1 MSFVRGIVFV
11 LITLL
16 IAGVLV
22 AAGKPVAAVIWL
34 GVWLVAVSGF
44 HLYHLYGLDRWSM
57 LPRQRRLPRG
67 MGSWRQ
73 ILDRLGRFT
82 RQEAAEREETN
93 TELERLHAAVNL
105 LPDALVVM
113 DRYNLV
119 QWFNRAAEELHGIV
133 GMRRPIDHFIRQ
145 PEFTRYLES
154 GDYRAPLHLSLPG
167 RPGRTFSLRL
177 VPTPDSW
184 RLLITRDITE
194 QNKLDAMRRDF
205 VANVSHEIRTP
216 LTVVSG
222 YIETLLDL
230 DLPRE
235 ETITHLQAA
244 RKQAVTMQR
253 LLEDLLTLSSLENA
267 ANRPPDQ
274 EFELEPLLRGLL
286 ADARTL
292 SAGRHTIEL
301 LLDKPVRLRGVAS
314 EIESAVRN
322 LLTNAIRYTP
332 QGGRITMSWASR
344 AQAAHLTVED
354 TGIGIAP
361 EHLPRLTERF
371 YRVDRGRSRDTGGT
385 GLGLAIVKHIAQR
398 HDAALKFD
406 STLGKGTRFT
416 LVIPRER
423 VLPTLSRTAQGEPAA
438 PGETPRRALEQTDA
452 PRPAAGS

>member
-1 MSFVRGIVFV
+1 MTFVRGIVFV
-11 LITLL
+11 GLALL
-16 IAGVLV
+16 VAAILV
-22 AAGKPVAAVIWL
+22 AAGKAVAAVGWL
-34 GVWLVAVSGF
+34 GACLAAVSAF
-44 HLYHLYGLDRWSM
+44 HLYHLRGLDRWSI
-57 LPRQRRLPRG
+57 LPRQRPLPIG
-67 MGSWRQ
+67 IGTWRT
-73 ILDRLGRFT
+73 ILDRLGRFV
-82 RQEAAEREETN
+82 RQEAAEREETA
-93 TELERLHAAVNL
+93 TELERLHAAVDL

-119 QWFNRAAEELHGIV
+119 QWFNRAAEDLHGIV
-133 GMRRPIDHFIRQ
+133 GLRRPIDHFIRQ
-145 PEFTRYLES
+145 PEFTRFLET
-154 GDYRAPLHLSLPG
+154 GDFRAPLQLALPR
-167 RPGRTFSLRL
+167 RPGRTFLLRL

-184 RLLITRDITE
+184 RLLVTRDITE

-222 YIETLLDL
+222 YIETLIDL

-235 ETITHLQAA
+235 EMLTHLHAA

-267 ANRPPDQ
+267 ANRPADQ
-274 EFELEPLLRGLL
+274 DFEIEPLLRSLL

-292 SAGRHTIEL
+292 SAGRHAIEL
-301 LLDKPVRLRGVAS
+301 LIDKPVRLRGVPS

-332 QGGRITMSWASR
+332 QGGRITMSWANR
-344 AQAAHLTVED
+344 AHGAQLTVED

-398 HDAALKFD
+398 HDAILKFD

-416 LVIPRER
+416 LAIPRER
-423 VLPTLSRTAQGEPAA
+423 VLPLATGSLAA
-438 PGETPRRALEQTDA
+438 E
-452 PRPAAGS
+452 AAGAGRVS

>member
-1 MSFVRGIVFV
+1 MTFVRG
-11 LITLL
+11 TLFI
-16 IAGVLV
+16 IAALV
-22 AAGKPVAAVIWL
+22 VAAVLAGVGKAGAAAAWL
-34 GVWLVAVSGF
+34 GVCLVAVSSF
-44 HLYHLYGLDRWSM
+44 HLYHLHQLSRWSM
-57 LPRQRRLPRG
+57 LPRQRPLPLG
-67 MGSWRQ
+67 IGSWRDT
-73 ILDRLGRFT
+73 LERLGRFT

-93 TELERLHAAVNL
+93 TELERLHAAVDL

-145 PEFTRYLES
+145 PEFTRYLEA
-154 GDYRAPLHLSLPG
+154 GDFRAPVHLSLPG
-167 RPGRTFSLRL
+167 RPGRTFSVRL

-222 YIETLLDL
+222 YIETLIDL
-230 DLPRE
+230 DLQRE
-235 ETITHLQAA
+235 ESLTHLHAA
-244 RKQAVTMQR
+244 RKQSITMQR

-267 ANRPPDQ
+267 ANRPEDQ
-274 EFELEPLLRGLL
+274 EFDLEPVLRGLL

-301 LLDKPVRLRGVAS
+301 LFDKPVRLRGVPT

-332 QGGRITMSWASR
+332 PGGRITMSWTSR
-344 AQAAHLTVED
+344 PPVANLTVED

-398 HDAALKFD
+398 HDATLKFD

-416 LVIPRER
+416 LVIPIER
-423 VLPTLSRTAQGEPAA
+423 VSPPLARKEV
-438 PGETPRRALEQTDA
+438 DA
-452 PRPAAGS
+452 EAVRD

>member
-1 MSFVRGIVFV
+1 MFFVRGIIWTIVA
-11 LITLL
+11 LL
-16 IAGVLV
+16 LAGGLV
-22 AAGKPVAAVIWL
+22 AAAKPMAAVGWLALCLVAASL
-34 GVWLVAVSGF
+34 F
-44 HLYHLYGLDRWSM
+44 HLYHLHGLHRWSL
-57 LPRQRRLPRG
+57 LPRQRQLPLG
-67 MGSWRQ
+67 IGSWRN
-73 ILDRLGRFT
+73 ILERLGRFT
-82 RQEAAEREETN
+82 RQEAAEREEAGI
-93 TELERLHAAVNL
+93 ELERLHAAVNL

-133 GMRRPIDHFIRQ
+133 GIRRPINHFIRQ

-154 GDYRAPLHLSLPG
+154 NDFRAPLQLALPG

-177 VPTPDSW
+177 VPTPDW
-184 RLLITRDITE
+184 RLLITRDVTE

-216 LTVVSG
+216 LTVVNG
-222 YIETLLDL
+222 YIETLIDL
-230 DLPRE
+230 ELPRE
-235 ETITHLQAA
+235 EMVTHLQAA

-267 ANRPPDQ
+267 GNRPQDQ
-274 EFELEPLLRGLL
+274 EFEIEPLLRALL

-292 SAGRHTIEL
+292 SAGRHAIDL
-301 LLDKPVRLRGVAS
+301 LIDKPVRLRGVS
-314 EIESAVRN
+314 TEIESAVRN

-332 QGGRITMSWASR
+332 QGGRITMSWTIR
-344 AQAAHLTVED
+344 AQAGHLTVED

-371 YRVDRGRSRDTGGT
+371 YRVDRGRSRETGGT

-398 HDAALKFD
+398 HDSTLKFD

-416 LVIPRER
+416 LVIPRDR
-423 VLPTLSRTAQGEPAA
+423 VLPIAQPPAAAEPAA
-438 PGETPRRALEQTDA
+438 TQSRAT
-452 PRPAAGS
+452 R

>member
-1 MSFVRGIVFV
+1 MTFVRGIAFV
-11 LITLL
+11 VL
-16 IAGVLV
+16 AVLV
-22 AAGKPVAAVIWL
+22 AAALMAGGKAIAALVWL
-34 GVWLVAVSGF
+34 GACLVAVSAF
-44 HLYHLYGLDRWSM
+44 HLYHLHGLDRWSV
-57 LPRQRRLPRG
+57 LPRQRPLPIG
-67 MGSWRQ
+67 IGTWRT
-73 ILDRLGRFT
+73 ILDRLGRFV
-82 RQEAAEREETN
+82 RQEAAERAETA
-93 TELERLHAAVNL
+93 TELERLHAAVDL

-119 QWFNRAAEELHGIV
+119 QWFNRAAEDLHGIV
-133 GMRRPIDHFIRQ
+133 GLRRPIDHFIRQ
-145 PEFTRYLES
+145 PEFTRFLEA
-154 GDYRAPLHLSLPG
+154 GDFRAPLQLALPR
-167 RPGRTFSLRL
+167 RPGRTFQLRL

-184 RLLITRDITE
+184 RLLVTRDITE

-205 VANVSHEIRTP
+205 VANVSHEVRTP

-222 YIETLLDL
+222 YIETLIDL

-235 ETITHLQAA
+235 EMLTHLHAA

-253 LLEDLLTLSSLENA
+253 LLEDLLMLSSLENA
-267 ANRPPDQ
+267 ANRPADQ
-274 EFELEPLLRGLL
+274 EFEIEPLLCGLL

-301 LLDKPVRLRGVAS
+301 RVDKPVRLRGVPS

-332 QGGRITMSWASR
+332 QGGRISMSWVDG
-344 AQAAHLTVED
+344 AQGAQLTVED
-354 TGIGIAP
+354 TGIGIAA

-398 HDAALKFD
+398 HDALLKFH
-406 STLGKGTRFT
+406 SNLGKGTRFT

-423 VLPTLSRTAQGEPAA
+423 VVPL
-438 PGETPRRALEQTDA
+438 
-452 PRPAAGS
+452 AAGSMAAEAAAAAGKAN

>member
-1 MSFVRGIVFV
+1 MTFLRGIAFV
-11 LITLL
+11 VVAL
-16 IAGVLV
+16 VV
-22 AAGKPVAAVIWL
+22 AAVLMAAARPVAAVAWL
-34 GVWLVAVSGF
+34 GGCLAAVSAF
-44 HLYHLYGLDRWSM
+44 HLFHLHGLNRWSI
-57 LPRQRRLPRG
+57 LPRQRQLPIG
-67 MGSWRQ
+67 FGTWRA
-73 ILDRLGRFT
+73 ILDRLGRFV
-82 RQEAAEREETN
+82 RQEAAEREETA
-93 TELERLHAAVNL
+93 TELERLHAAVDL

-119 QWFNRAAEELHGIV
+119 QWFNRAAEDLHGIV

-145 PEFTRYLES
+145 PEFTRFLEA
-154 GDYRAPLHLSLPG
+154 GDYRAPLQLSLPR

-184 RLLITRDITE
+184 RLLVTRDVTE

-222 YIETLLDL
+222 YIETLIDL

-235 ETITHLQAA
+235 EMLTHLNAA

-253 LLEDLLTLSSLENA
+253 LLEDLLMLSSLENA
-267 ANRPPDQ
+267 ANRPADQ
-274 EFELEPLLRGLL
+274 EFDIEPLLRGLL
-286 ADARTL
+286 ADSRTL

-301 LLDKPVRLRGVAS
+301 RIDKPVRLLGVPS

-332 QGGRITMSWASR
+332 QGGRITMSWATR
-344 AQAAHLTVED
+344 AQGAQLTVED

-398 HDAALKFD
+398 HDAILRFD

-416 LVIPRER
+416 LAIPRER
-423 VLPTLSRTAQGEPAA
+423 VLPPGAGTLAA
-438 PGETPRRALEQTDA
+438 E
-452 PRPAAGS
+452 AAGAGKAS

>member
-1 MSFVRGIVFV
+1 MTFVRGIIWIVV
-11 LITLL
+11 ALL
-16 IAGVLV
+16 IAGALV
-22 AAGKPVAAVIWL
+22 AASKPVYAVVWL
-34 GVWLVAVSGF
+34 GVCLVATSLF
-44 HLYHLYGLDRWSM
+44 HFYHLQALNRWSM
-57 LPRQRRLPRG
+57 LPRQRQLP
-67 MGSWRQ
+67 MGIGGWRTV
-73 ILDRLGRFT
+73 LDRLGRFT
-82 RQEAAEREETN
+82 RQEAEEREEAAL
-93 TELERLHAAVNL
+93 ELERLHAAVNL

-154 GDYRAPLHLSLPG
+154 KDFRAPLQLSLPG
-167 RPGRTFSLRL
+167 RPGRTFLLRL

-184 RLLITRDITE
+184 RLLITRDVTE

-216 LTVVSG
+216 LTVVNG
-222 YIETLLDL
+222 YIETLIDL

-235 ETITHLQAA
+235 EMLTHLHAA

-267 ANRPPDQ
+267 GNHPQDQ
-274 EFELEPLLRGLL
+274 EFELEPLLRALH

-292 SAGRHTIEL
+292 SAGRHRIDL
-301 LLDKPVRLRGVAS
+301 LIDQPVRLRGVPA

-332 QGGRITMSWASR
+332 QGGRITMSWIRR
-344 AQAAHLTVED
+344 AQAGHLTVED

-371 YRVDRGRSRDTGGT
+371 YRVDRGRSRETGGT

-398 HDAALKFD
+398 HDATLAYD
-406 STLGKGTRFT
+406 STLGKGTRFS
-416 LVIPRER
+416 LVIPRDR
-423 VLPTLSRTAQGEPAA
+423 V
-438 PGETPRRALEQTDA
+438 
-452 PRPAAGS
+452 

>member
-1 MSFVRGIVFV
+1 MTFVRGIIFV
-11 LITLL
+11 AVAMLV
-16 IAGVLV
+16 AGVLLAV
-22 AAGKPVAAVIWL
+22 AKPVAAVIWL
-34 GVWLVAVSGF
+34 GACLLAVSGF
-44 HLYHLYGLDRWSM
+44 HLYHLRALNRWSM
-57 LPRQRRLPRG
+57 LPRQRQLPLG
-67 MGSWRQ
+67 IGSWRGT
-73 ILDRLGRFT
+73 LDRLGRFT

-93 TELERLHAAVNL
+93 TELERLHAAVDL

-133 GMRRPIDHFIRQ
+133 GLRRPIDHFLRQ
-145 PEFTRYLES
+145 PEFTRYLEA
-154 GDYRAPLHLSLPG
+154 GDFRAPVHMSLPG
-167 RPGRTFSLRL
+167 RPGRIFSVRL

-222 YIETLLDL
+222 YIETLIDL

-235 ETITHLQAA
+235 ESLTHLHAA
-244 RKQAVTMQR
+244 RKQAITMQR

-267 ANRPPDQ
+267 ANRPQDH
-274 EFELEPLLRGLL
+274 EFDLEPLLRGLL
-286 ADARTL
+286 ADAMTL
-292 SAGRHTIEL
+292 SAGRHVIEL
-301 LLDKPVRLRGVAS
+301 QLDKPVRLRGVPS

-332 QGGRITMSWASR
+332 QGGRITMSWSNR
-344 AQAAHLTVED
+344 QQAARLTVED

-371 YRVDRGRSRDTGGT
+371 YRVDRGRSRETGGT

-398 HDAALKFD
+398 HDARLEFD

-416 LVIPRER
+416 LVIPPER
-423 VLPTLSRTAQGEPAA
+423 VLPPLPARETAGTRDRA
-438 PGETPRRALEQTDA
+438 PVPD
-452 PRPAAGS
+452 

>member
-1 MSFVRGIVFV
+1 MTFVRGIVFV
-11 LITLL
+11 VVALL
-16 IAGVLV
+16 VAAILV
-22 AAGKPVAAVIWL
+22 AAGRSQAAVGWL
-34 GVWLVAVSGF
+34 GACLVAVSAF
-44 HLYHLYGLDRWSM
+44 HLYHLRGLDRWSI
-57 LPRQRRLPRG
+57 LPRQRPLPIG
-67 MGSWRQ
+67 IGTWRT
-73 ILDRLGRFT
+73 ILDRLGRFV
-82 RQEAAEREETN
+82 RQEAAEREETA
-93 TELERLHAAVNL
+93 TELERLHAAVDL

-119 QWFNRAAEELHGIV
+119 QWFNRAAEDLHGIV
-133 GMRRPIDHFIRQ
+133 GLRRPIDHFIRQ
-145 PEFTRYLES
+145 PEFTRFLET
-154 GDYRAPLHLSLPG
+154 GDFRAPLQLALPR
-167 RPGRTFSLRL
+167 RPGRTFLLRL
-177 VPTPDSW
+177 VPTPDSY
-184 RLLITRDITE
+184 RLLVTRDITE

-222 YIETLLDL
+222 YIETLIDL

-235 ETITHLQAA
+235 EMLTHLHAA

-267 ANRPPDQ
+267 ANRPADQ
-274 EFELEPLLRGLL
+274 DFEIEPLLRSLL

-292 SAGRHTIEL
+292 SAGRHAIEL
-301 LLDKPVRLRGVAS
+301 LIDKPVRLRGVPS

-332 QGGRITMSWASR
+332 QGGRITMSWANR
-344 AQAAHLTVED
+344 AQGAQLTVED

-398 HDAALKFD
+398 HDALLKFD

-416 LVIPRER
+416 LAIPRER
-423 VLPTLSRTAQGEPAA
+423 VLPLATGSLAA
-438 PGETPRRALEQTDA
+438 E
-452 PRPAAGS
+452 AAGAGKGS

>member
-1 MSFVRGIVFV
+1 MTFVRGIIFV
-11 LITLL
+11 AVAMLV
-16 IAGVLV
+16 AGVLLAV
-22 AAGKPVAAVIWL
+22 AKPVAAVIWL
-34 GVWLVAVSGF
+34 GACLLAVSGF
-44 HLYHLYGLDRWSM
+44 HLYHLRALNRWSM
-57 LPRQRRLPRG
+57 LPRQRQLPLG
-67 MGSWRQ
+67 VGSWRGT
-73 ILDRLGRFT
+73 LDRLGRFT

-93 TELERLHAAVNL
+93 TELERLHAAVDL

-133 GMRRPIDHFIRQ
+133 GLRRPIDHFLRQ
-145 PEFTRYLES
+145 PEFTRYLEA
-154 GDYRAPLHLSLPG
+154 GDFRAPVHMPLPG
-167 RPGRTFSLRL
+167 RPGRIFSVRL

-222 YIETLLDL
+222 YIETLIDL

-235 ETITHLQAA
+235 ESLTHLHAA
-244 RKQAVTMQR
+244 RKQAITMQR

-267 ANRPPDQ
+267 ANRPQDQ
-274 EFELEPLLRGLL
+274 EFDLEPLLRGLL
-286 ADARTL
+286 ADAMTL
-292 SAGRHTIEL
+292 SARRHVIEL
-301 LLDKPVRLRGVAS
+301 QLDKPVRLRGVPS

-332 QGGRITMSWASR
+332 QGGRITMSWSNR
-344 AQAAHLTVED
+344 QQAARLTVED

-371 YRVDRGRSRDTGGT
+371 YRIDRGRSRETGGT

-398 HDAALKFD
+398 HDARLEFD

-416 LVIPRER
+416 LVIPPER
-423 VLPTLSRTAQGEPAA
+423 VLPPLPARETAGTRDRA
-438 PGETPRRALEQTDA
+438 PVPD
-452 PRPAAGS
+452 

>member
-1 MSFVRGIVFV
+1 MTFVRGLVWI
-11 LITLL
+11 IAALL
-16 IAGVLV
+16 VAGVLV
-22 AAGKPVAAVIWL
+22 AAAQPLAAV
-34 GVWLVAVSGF
+34 VWLAACLVATSLF
-44 HLYHLYGLDRWSM
+44 HLYHLHGLHRWSM
-57 LPRQRRLPRG
+57 LPRQRELPFG
-67 MGSWRQ
+67 IGSWRH
-73 ILDRLGRFT
+73 ILDRLGRYT
-82 RQEAAEREETN
+82 RQEAAEREEAGI
-93 TELERLHAAVNL
+93 ELERLHAAVDL

-154 GDYRAPLHLSLPG
+154 NDFRAPLQLALPG

-184 RLLITRDITE
+184 RLLITRDVTE

-216 LTVVSG
+216 LTVVNG
-222 YIETLLDL
+222 YIETLIDL

-235 ETITHLQAA
+235 EMLTHLQAA
-244 RKQAVTMQR
+244 RKQSVTMQR

-267 ANRPPDQ
+267 GNRPQDQ
-274 EFELEPLLRGLL
+274 EFELEPLLRALL

-292 SAGRHTIEL
+292 SAGRHRIDL
-301 LLDKPVRLRGVAS
+301 LVDNPVRLRGVPA

-332 QGGRITMSWASR
+332 HGGRITMSWTLR
-344 AQAAHLTVED
+344 ARAGHLTVED

-371 YRVDRGRSRDTGGT
+371 YRVDRGRSRETGGT

-398 HDAALKFD
+398 HDATLNFD

-416 LVIPRER
+416 LAIPRER
-423 VLPTLSRTAQGEPAA
+423 VLPTAVAPQPEPAA
-438 PGETPRRALEQTDA
+438 EGTPAVGPGPI
-452 PRPAAGS
+452 